1 MSWIVLLAGIALWSA
16 AHLFKR
22 VCPEKRAAMGKAGQG
37 AVAAALAASLLLMI
51 FGFRATPYVAVWT
64 PPAMMTH
71 INNTL
76 MLLAAFLLMLG
87 PAKGGLARRI
97 RHPMLAAV
105 KTWAVAHL
113 LVNGDL
119 ASILLFGGMLGW
131 AVAEVIVINRSEP
144 VWEKPVEDK
153 RGDLKAVIYGAVF
166 YAAAVALHIWTGHY
180 PMG

>member
-1 MSWIVLLAGIALWSA
+1 MSWIVLLAGIALWIA

-22 VCPEKRAAMGKAGQG
+22 VCPEKRAALGKPGQG
-37 AVAAALAASLLLMI
+37 IVAAALLAALLLMI
-51 FGFRATPYVAVWT
+51 FGYRATPYVAVWT
-64 PPAMMTH
+64 PPALMTH

-76 MLLAAFLLMLG
+76 MLLAAFLLMVG

-97 RHPMLAAV
+97 RHPMLTAV

-144 VWEKPVEDK
+144 VWTKPEEDR
-153 RGDLKAVIYGAVF
+153 RGDLKAVVAGIVF
-166 YAAAVALHIWTGHY
+166 YAAAVAVHVWTGHY